1 MLQPAKLLRNFKK
14 HNNGWLWIS
23 LLAAAIILLPL
34 IAILASVGQAPNE
47 NWSHITEY
55 MLKDY
60 VLQSVWLILFTG
72 ILTVLLGVILAWFVA
87 GHDFPLRGFFRWA
100 LYLPLTIPPYIG
112 AYTYGNMFSYTGT
125 VQKTLRSMGIT
136 LDQAYFDIMSMRG
149 AVFIFTA
156 FLFPYVYMI
165 TVSFLEKQSGSYIE
179 NARLLGRS
187 PLAVFTRVVLP
198 ISRPAIVGGVTLVAF
213 EVLSDYGVVNYYG
226 IQTFTTAIFTTW
238 FGMYDIESATR
249 LAAFFMIGVV
259 GLLVLERLLRGHRKF
274 SSTTGKNSL
283 LAPIRP
289 KGISRWGITA
299 FCSLVLA
306 VSFVIPVG
314 QLLVWAGWT
323 YKDVILTSDFREM
336 TMNTISVA
344 SMATAL
350 IMLLSVV
357 VANMTRIM
365 NHPFG
370 AGLAKFLTL
379 GYSIP
384 GAIVAIGVLAVFIW
398 ADERLAPIYSWLGWG
413 DAPLILSLSLG
424 MMVVAYVIRFTATG
438 YNSVEVGFE
447 KIGFKYTEASRML
460 GTGFTRTFFKV
471 DLPLIKGALL
481 SGTLLTFIEIVK
493 ELPLA
498 LLLRPFNFDT
508 LATKAYQYA
517 SDERIFNAAVP
528 SLLIIAV
535 SLVSIWVLYHA
546 GKRVV

>member
-1 MLQPAKLLRNFKK
+1 MQQLARLLRDFKK

-34 IAILASVGQAPNE
+34 LAILASVGKAPNE

-60 VLQSVWLILFTG
+60 VLQSVWLVLFTG
-72 ILTVLLGVILAWFVA
+72 ILTVLLGVILAWLMA
-87 GHDFPLRGFFRWA
+87 GHDFPLRKFFRWA
-100 LYLPLTIPPYIG
+100 MYLPLTIPPYIG

-125 VQKTLRSMGIT
+125 VQTTLRSMGIK
-136 LDQAYFDIMSMRG
+136 LDQAYFDIMSMQG
-149 AVFIFTA
+149 AVFIFTM

-179 NARLLGRS
+179 NARLLGRT
-187 PLAVFTRVVLP
+187 PVAVFTRVVLP

-226 IQTFTTAIFTTW
+226 IQTFTTAIFSTW

-249 LAAFFMIGVV
+249 LAAFFMIGIVS
-259 GLLVLERLLRGHRKF
+259 LLALERLLRGHRKF
-274 SSTTGKNSL
+274 SATTSKNSP
-283 LAPIRP
+283 LAPIRL
-289 KGISRWGITA
+289 KGISRWGATA
-299 FCSLVLA
+299 FCLLVLA

-314 QLLVWAGWT
+314 QLFVWAGWT
-323 YKDVILTSDFREM
+323 YEEVLLTSDFLEM
-336 TMNTISVA
+336 TFNTISVA
-344 SMATAL
+344 FLATAF
-350 IMLLSVV
+350 IMLLSIV

-365 NHPFG
+365 NNSFG
-370 AGLAKFLTL
+370 AALAKVLTL

-384 GAIVAIGVLAVFIW
+384 GAIVAIGVLSIFIW
-398 ADERLAPIYSWLGWG
+398 ADERLAPLYSWMGRG

-424 MMVVAYVIRFTATG
+424 MMVVAYIIRFTATG

-447 KIGFKYTEASRML
+447 KIGLKYMEASRML
-460 GTGFTRTFFKV
+460 GIGFTRTFFKV

-508 LATKAYQYA
+508 LATKSYQYA
-517 SDERIFNAAVP
+517 SDERIFSAAVP
-528 SLLIIAV
+528 SLFIIAV
-535 SLVSIWVLYHA
+535 SLISIIVLHQA